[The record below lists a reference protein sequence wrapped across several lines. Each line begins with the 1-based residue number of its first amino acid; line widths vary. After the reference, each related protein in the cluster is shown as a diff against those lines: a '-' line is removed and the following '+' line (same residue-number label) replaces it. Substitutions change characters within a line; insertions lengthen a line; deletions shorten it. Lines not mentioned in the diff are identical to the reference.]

1 MNYPRLYPPTAAA
14 WDTNGLGA
22 LSDCISCVVEE
33 TLNGPFELEMQYRLN
48 GLHYADITLRSI
60 ILAKP
65 NPTARLQPFRVYK
78 ISRPIN
84 GVVTINAQHLSY
96 DLSGIVI
103 EPFNAPSLASAL
115 EGMKTNAVT
124 ENPFEYETDKTV
136 ISDFVVSYPS
146 SARSLVAGQRGSL
159 LDTYGGEL
167 EFDRYQVKL
176 WAHRGKDNGVTI
188 RYGKNMTDV
197 NQEEDGSGVYT
208 GVYPYWYSEEEGSA
222 DLGSSYVPV
231 EGEFD
236 FTRIL
241 LLDLTEEF
249 ENKPTAEE
257 LTQKAQEYISN
268 HDPGVPTISTTV
280 SWYQSKD
287 FVENVNLGDVVGVY
301 FSRLGISAKAKIVK
315 TRYNALQNRYES
327 VDIGSVRS
335 SIAGTIVSMDQGV
348 SSVTQYTVTET
359 RRITKELEMT
369 ADSLRSAISDSAQNT
384 TQLIQQS
391 QAIIMEALQE
401 YATTGDLEQLRSSMQ
416 SRFEILAGQIEASFT
431 SISETVSDL
440 DGETTRQFSEIH
452 SFIRLMAQ
460 TSTVNGGIV
469 IGESTSQIK
478 LKLEND
484 ILYFFTGDEKTV
496 SVNNACK
503 VFPVPVAVAVEVNPP
518 LVRLPMVLMPV
529 CIVADNIG
537 IYGDSAL
544 HLYLLPIF
552 RSENIPAD
560 SGLCAGRE
568 HCQKRLP
575 YPNSRQRD
583 RLPGIPRRAEGS
595 RVYRGFDG

>member
-65 NPTARLQPFRVYK
+65 NPTARPQPFRVYK

-103 EPFNAPSLASAL
+103 EPFNAPSLASAM

-208 GVYPYWYSEEEGSA
+208 GVYPYWYSDEEGSA

-257 LTQKAQEYISN
+257 LAQKAQEYISN

-287 FVENVNLGDVVGVY
+287 FVENVNLGDVVGVN

-315 TRYNALQNRYES
+315 TRYNALHNRYES

-431 SISETVSDL
+431 SISGTVSDL

-496 SVNNACK
+496 SVNNAIAYFSAGK
-503 VFPVPVAVAVEVNPP
+503 LYVVQSQIQQLTIGTTGRLMDFYILGSGENTAVGMIG
-518 LVRLPMVLMPV
+518 RLT
-529 CIVADNIG
+529 
-537 IYGDSAL
+537 
-544 HLYLLPIF
+544 
-552 RSENIPAD
+552 
-560 SGLCAGRE
+560 
-568 HCQKRLP
+568 
-575 YPNSRQRD
+575 
-583 RLPGIPRRAEGS
+583 
-595 RVYRGFDG
+595 

>member
-1 MNYPRLYPPTAAA
+1 MNYPRLYPPTATA

-65 NPTARLQPFRVYK
+65 NPTSRPQPFRVYK

-136 ISDFVVSYPS
+136 ISDFVVAYPS

-197 NQEEDGSGVYT
+197 NQEEDGSDVYT

-348 SSVTQYTVTET
+348 SSVTQYAVIET

-496 SVNNACK
+496 SVNNAIAYFSAGK
-503 VFPVPVAVAVEVNPP
+503 LYVVQSQIQQLTIGTTGRLMDFYILGSGENTAVGMIG
-518 LVRLPMVLMPV
+518 RLT
-529 CIVADNIG
+529 
-537 IYGDSAL
+537 
-544 HLYLLPIF
+544 
-552 RSENIPAD
+552 
-560 SGLCAGRE
+560 
-568 HCQKRLP
+568 
-575 YPNSRQRD
+575 
-583 RLPGIPRRAEGS
+583 
-595 RVYRGFDG
+595 

>member
-1 MNYPRLYPPTAAA
+1 MNYPRLYPPTATA

-65 NPTARLQPFRVYK
+65 NPTARPQPFRVYK

-124 ENPFEYETDKTV
+124 ENPFEYETDNTV
-136 ISDFVVSYPS
+136 ISDFVVAYPS

-197 NQEEDGSGVYT
+197 SQEEDGSGVYT

-431 SISETVSDL
+431 NISETVSDL

-484 ILYFFTGDEKTV
+484 ILYFFSGDEKTV
-496 SVNNACK
+496 SVNNAIAYFSAGK
-503 VFPVPVAVAVEVNPP
+503 LYVVQSQIQQLTIGTTGRLMDFYILGSGENTAVGMIG
-518 LVRLPMVLMPV
+518 RL
-529 CIVADNIG
+529 
-537 IYGDSAL
+537 S
-544 HLYLLPIF
+544 
-552 RSENIPAD
+552 
-560 SGLCAGRE
+560 
-568 HCQKRLP
+568 
-575 YPNSRQRD
+575 
-583 RLPGIPRRAEGS
+583 
-595 RVYRGFDG
+595 

>member
-14 WDTNGLGA
+14 WDNNGLGA

-33 TLNGPFELEMQYRLN
+33 TLNGPYELEMQYRLN

-65 NPTARLQPFRVYK
+65 NPTARPQPFRVYK

-136 ISDFVVSYPS
+136 ISDFVVAYPS

-176 WAHRGKDNGVTI
+176 LSHRGKDNGVTI

-197 NQEEDGSGVYT
+197 SQEEDGSGVYT

-496 SVNNACK
+496 SVNNAIAYFSAGK
-503 VFPVPVAVAVEVNPP
+503 LYVVQSQIQQLTIGTTGRLMDFYILGSGENTAVGMIG
-518 LVRLPMVLMPV
+518 RL
-529 CIVADNIG
+529 
-537 IYGDSAL
+537 S
-544 HLYLLPIF
+544 
-552 RSENIPAD
+552 
-560 SGLCAGRE
+560 
-568 HCQKRLP
+568 
-575 YPNSRQRD
+575 
-583 RLPGIPRRAEGS
+583 
-595 RVYRGFDG
+595 

>member
-65 NPTARLQPFRVYK
+65 NPTARPQPFRVYK

-115 EGMKTNAVT
+115 DGMKTNAVT

-280 SWYQSKD
+280 SWYQSKE

-496 SVNNACK
+496 SVNNAIAYFSAGK
-503 VFPVPVAVAVEVNPP
+503 LYVVQSQIQQLTIGTTGRLMDFYILGSGENTAVGMIG
-518 LVRLPMVLMPV
+518 RLT
-529 CIVADNIG
+529 
-537 IYGDSAL
+537 
-544 HLYLLPIF
+544 
-552 RSENIPAD
+552 
-560 SGLCAGRE
+560 
-568 HCQKRLP
+568 
-575 YPNSRQRD
+575 
-583 RLPGIPRRAEGS
+583 
-595 RVYRGFDG
+595 

>member
-115 EGMKTNAVT
+115 DGMKTNAVT

-335 SIAGTIVSMDQGV
+335 SIAGTIVSMDHGV

-416 SRFEILAGQIEASFT
+416 SRFEILAGQIDASFT

-496 SVNNACK
+496 SVNNAIAYFSAGK
-503 VFPVPVAVAVEVNPP
+503 LYVVQSQIQQLTIGTTGRLMDFYILGSGENTAVGMIG
-518 LVRLPMVLMPV
+518 RL
-529 CIVADNIG
+529 
-537 IYGDSAL
+537 S
-544 HLYLLPIF
+544 
-552 RSENIPAD
+552 
-560 SGLCAGRE
+560 
-568 HCQKRLP
+568 
-575 YPNSRQRD
+575 
-583 RLPGIPRRAEGS
+583 
-595 RVYRGFDG
+595 

>member
-48 GLHYADITLRSI
+48 GLHYADITIRSI

-65 NPTARLQPFRVYK
+65 NPTARPQPFRVYK

-176 WAHRGKDNGVTI
+176 LSHRGKDNGVTI

-280 SWYQSKD
+280 SWYQSRE
-287 FVENVNLGDVVGVY
+287 FVENVNLGDVVCVC

-369 ADSLRSAISDSAQNT
+369 ADGLRSAISDSAQNT

-496 SVNNACK
+496 SVNNAIAYFSAGK
-503 VFPVPVAVAVEVNPP
+503 LYVVQSQIQQLTIGTTGRLMDFYILGSGENTAVGMIG
-518 LVRLPMVLMPV
+518 RLT
-529 CIVADNIG
+529 
-537 IYGDSAL
+537 
-544 HLYLLPIF
+544 
-552 RSENIPAD
+552 
-560 SGLCAGRE
+560 
-568 HCQKRLP
+568 
-575 YPNSRQRD
+575 
-583 RLPGIPRRAEGS
+583 
-595 RVYRGFDG
+595 

>member
-48 GLHYADITLRSI
+48 GLHYADITLRSL

-65 NPTARLQPFRVYK
+65 NPTARPQPFRVYK

-167 EFDRYQVKL
+167 ELDRYQVKL
-176 WAHRGKDNGVTI
+176 LSHRGKDNGVTI

-496 SVNNACK
+496 SVNNAIAYFSAGK
-503 VFPVPVAVAVEVNPP
+503 LYVVQSQIQQLTIGTTGRLMDFYILGSGENTAVGMIG
-518 LVRLPMVLMPV
+518 RLT
-529 CIVADNIG
+529 
-537 IYGDSAL
+537 
-544 HLYLLPIF
+544 
-552 RSENIPAD
+552 
-560 SGLCAGRE
+560 
-568 HCQKRLP
+568 
-575 YPNSRQRD
+575 
-583 RLPGIPRRAEGS
+583 
-595 RVYRGFDG
+595 

>member
-22 LSDCISCVVEE
+22 LSDCISCVAEE

-48 GLHYADITLRSI
+48 GLHYADITLRSL

-65 NPTARLQPFRVYK
+65 NPTARPQPFRVYK

-103 EPFNAPSLASAL
+103 EPFNSPSLASAL

-197 NQEEDGSGVYT
+197 SQEEDGSGVYT

-222 DLGSSYVPV
+222 DLGSAYVPV

-359 RRITKELEMT
+359 RRITKELEIT

-440 DGETTRQFSEIH
+440 DGETTRKFSEIH

-496 SVNNACK
+496 SVNNAIAYFSAGK
-503 VFPVPVAVAVEVNPP
+503 LYVVQSQIQQLTIGTTGRLMDFYILGSGENTAVGMIG
-518 LVRLPMVLMPV
+518 RL
-529 CIVADNIG
+529 
-537 IYGDSAL
+537 S
-544 HLYLLPIF
+544 
-552 RSENIPAD
+552 
-560 SGLCAGRE
+560 
-568 HCQKRLP
+568 
-575 YPNSRQRD
+575 
-583 RLPGIPRRAEGS
+583 
-595 RVYRGFDG
+595 

>member
-65 NPTARLQPFRVYK
+65 NPTARPQPFRVYK

-287 FVENVNLGDVVGVY
+287 FVESVNLGDVVGVY

-496 SVNNACK
+496 SVNNAIAYFSAGK
-503 VFPVPVAVAVEVNPP
+503 LYVVQSQIQQLTIGTTGRLMDFYILGSGENTAVGMIG
-518 LVRLPMVLMPV
+518 RLT
-529 CIVADNIG
+529 
-537 IYGDSAL
+537 
-544 HLYLLPIF
+544 
-552 RSENIPAD
+552 
-560 SGLCAGRE
+560 
-568 HCQKRLP
+568 
-575 YPNSRQRD
+575 
-583 RLPGIPRRAEGS
+583 
-595 RVYRGFDG
+595 

>member
-48 GLHYADITLRSI
+48 GLHYADITLRSL

-65 NPTARLQPFRVYK
+65 NPTARPQPFRVYK

-197 NQEEDGSGVYT
+197 SQEEDGSGVYT

-236 FTRIL
+236 FTRVL

-280 SWYQSKD
+280 SWYQSREL
-287 FVENVNLGDVVGVY
+287 VENVNLGDVVGVY

-496 SVNNACK
+496 SVNNAIAYFSAGK
-503 VFPVPVAVAVEVNPP
+503 LYVVQSQIQQLTIGTTGRLMDFYILGSGENTAVGMIG
-518 LVRLPMVLMPV
+518 RLT
-529 CIVADNIG
+529 
-537 IYGDSAL
+537 
-544 HLYLLPIF
+544 
-552 RSENIPAD
+552 
-560 SGLCAGRE
+560 
-568 HCQKRLP
+568 
-575 YPNSRQRD
+575 
-583 RLPGIPRRAEGS
+583 
-595 RVYRGFDG
+595 

>member
-1 MNYPRLYPPTAAA
+1 MNYPRLYPPTATA

-65 NPTARLQPFRVYK
+65 NPTARPQPFRVYK

-124 ENPFEYETDKTV
+124 ENPFEYETDKAV

-208 GVYPYWYSEEEGSA
+208 GVYPYWYSEEDGSA

-231 EGEFD
+231 DGEFD

-280 SWYQSKD
+280 SWYQSRE

-315 TRYNALQNRYES
+315 TRYNALQDRYES

-348 SSVTQYTVTET
+348 SSVTQYTVTKT

-496 SVNNACK
+496 SVNNAIAYFSAGK
-503 VFPVPVAVAVEVNPP
+503 LYVVQSQIQQLTIGTTGRLMDFYILGSGENTAVGMIG
-518 LVRLPMVLMPV
+518 RL
-529 CIVADNIG
+529 
-537 IYGDSAL
+537 S
-544 HLYLLPIF
+544 
-552 RSENIPAD
+552 
-560 SGLCAGRE
+560 
-568 HCQKRLP
+568 
-575 YPNSRQRD
+575 
-583 RLPGIPRRAEGS
+583 
-595 RVYRGFDG
+595 

>member
-65 NPTARLQPFRVYK
+65 NPTARPQPFRVYK

-236 FTRIL
+236 FTRVL

-496 SVNNACK
+496 SVNNAIAYFSAGK
-503 VFPVPVAVAVEVNPP
+503 LYVVQSQIQQLTIGTTGRLMDFYILGSGENTAVGMIG
-518 LVRLPMVLMPV
+518 RL
-529 CIVADNIG
+529 
-537 IYGDSAL
+537 S
-544 HLYLLPIF
+544 
-552 RSENIPAD
+552 
-560 SGLCAGRE
+560 
-568 HCQKRLP
+568 
-575 YPNSRQRD
+575 
-583 RLPGIPRRAEGS
+583 
-595 RVYRGFDG
+595 

>member
-1 MNYPRLYPPTAAA
+1 MNYPRLYPPTATA

-65 NPTARLQPFRVYK
+65 NPTTRPQPFRVYK

-115 EGMKTNAVT
+115 EGMKTSAVT

-136 ISDFVVSYPS
+136 ISDFVVAYPS

-176 WAHRGKDNGVTI
+176 LSHRGKDNGVTI

-197 NQEEDGSGVYT
+197 SQEEDGSGVYT

-280 SWYQSKD
+280 SWYQSRE

-301 FSRLGISAKAKIVK
+301 FFRLGISAKAKIVK

-335 SIAGTIVSMDQGV
+335 SIAGTIVSMDQVV

-496 SVNNACK
+496 SVNNAIAYFSAGK
-503 VFPVPVAVAVEVNPP
+503 LYVVQSQIQQLTIGTTGRLMDFYILGSGENTAVGMIG
-518 LVRLPMVLMPV
+518 RL
-529 CIVADNIG
+529 
-537 IYGDSAL
+537 S
-544 HLYLLPIF
+544 
-552 RSENIPAD
+552 
-560 SGLCAGRE
+560 
-568 HCQKRLP
+568 
-575 YPNSRQRD
+575 
-583 RLPGIPRRAEGS
+583 
-595 RVYRGFDG
+595 

>member
-1 MNYPRLYPPTAAA
+1 MNYPRLYPPTATA

-48 GLHYADITLRSI
+48 GLHYADMTLRSI

-65 NPTARLQPFRVYK
+65 NPTARPQPFRVYK

-136 ISDFVVSYPS
+136 ISDFVVAYPS

-280 SWYQSKD
+280 SWYQSRD

-496 SVNNACK
+496 SVNNAIAYFSAGK
-503 VFPVPVAVAVEVNPP
+503 LYVVQSQIQQLTIGTTGRLMDFYILGSGENTAVGMIG
-518 LVRLPMVLMPV
+518 RLT
-529 CIVADNIG
+529 
-537 IYGDSAL
+537 
-544 HLYLLPIF
+544 
-552 RSENIPAD
+552 
-560 SGLCAGRE
+560 
-568 HCQKRLP
+568 
-575 YPNSRQRD
+575 
-583 RLPGIPRRAEGS
+583 
-595 RVYRGFDG
+595 

>member
-33 TLNGPFELEMQYRLN
+33 TLNGPYELEMQYRLN
-48 GLHYADITLRSI
+48 GLHYADITLRSL

-65 NPTARLQPFRVYK
+65 NPTARPQPFRVYK
-78 ISRPIN
+78 VSRPIN

-176 WAHRGKDNGVTI
+176 LSHRGKDNGVTI

-197 NQEEDGSGVYT
+197 SQEEDGSGVYT
-208 GVYPYWYSEEEGSA
+208 GVYPYWYSEEEGRA

-315 TRYNALQNRYES
+315 TRYNALQDRYES

-484 ILYFFTGDEKTV
+484 ILYFFAGDEKTV
-496 SVNNACK
+496 SVNNAIAYFSAGK
-503 VFPVPVAVAVEVNPP
+503 LYVVQSQIQQLTIGTTGRLMDFYILGSGENTAVGMIG
-518 LVRLPMVLMPV
+518 RL
-529 CIVADNIG
+529 
-537 IYGDSAL
+537 S
-544 HLYLLPIF
+544 
-552 RSENIPAD
+552 
-560 SGLCAGRE
+560 
-568 HCQKRLP
+568 
-575 YPNSRQRD
+575 
-583 RLPGIPRRAEGS
+583 
-595 RVYRGFDG
+595 

>member
-33 TLNGPFELEMQYRLN
+33 TLNGPFELEMQYRIN

-65 NPTARLQPFRVYK
+65 NPTARPQPFRVYK

-115 EGMKTNAVT
+115 EGLKTNAVT

-484 ILYFFTGDEKTV
+484 ILYFFAGDEKTV
-496 SVNNACK
+496 SVNNAIAYFSAGK
-503 VFPVPVAVAVEVNPP
+503 LYVVQSQIQQLTIGTTGRLMDFYILGSGDNTAVGMIG
-518 LVRLPMVLMPV
+518 RLT
-529 CIVADNIG
+529 
-537 IYGDSAL
+537 
-544 HLYLLPIF
+544 
-552 RSENIPAD
+552 
-560 SGLCAGRE
+560 
-568 HCQKRLP
+568 
-575 YPNSRQRD
+575 
-583 RLPGIPRRAEGS
+583 
-595 RVYRGFDG
+595 

>member
-1 MNYPRLYPPTAAA
+1 MNYPRLYPPTATA

-65 NPTARLQPFRVYK
+65 NPTARPQPFRVYK
-78 ISRPIN
+78 ISRPVN

-136 ISDFVVSYPS
+136 ISDFVVAYPS

-167 EFDRYQVKL
+167 EFDRYQVKI

-241 LLDLTEEF
+241 LLDLTEKF

-348 SSVTQYTVTET
+348 SSATQYAVIET

-431 SISETVSDL
+431 SISETVGDL

-496 SVNNACK
+496 SVNNAIAYFSAGK
-503 VFPVPVAVAVEVNPP
+503 LYVVQSQIQQLTIGTTGRLMDFYILGSGENTAVGMIG
-518 LVRLPMVLMPV
+518 RLT
-529 CIVADNIG
+529 
-537 IYGDSAL
+537 
-544 HLYLLPIF
+544 
-552 RSENIPAD
+552 
-560 SGLCAGRE
+560 
-568 HCQKRLP
+568 
-575 YPNSRQRD
+575 
-583 RLPGIPRRAEGS
+583 
-595 RVYRGFDG
+595 

>member
-1 MNYPRLYPPTAAA
+1 MNYPRLHPPTAAA

-65 NPTARLQPFRVYK
+65 NPTARPQPFRVYK

-167 EFDRYQVKL
+167 EFDRYQVKI

-197 NQEEDGSGVYT
+197 SQEEDGSGVYT

-231 EGEFD
+231 EGEFN

-280 SWYQSKD
+280 SWYQSRE

-315 TRYNALQNRYES
+315 TRYNALQDRYES

-348 SSVTQYTVTET
+348 SSATQYTVTET

-496 SVNNACK
+496 SVNNAIAYFSAGK
-503 VFPVPVAVAVEVNPP
+503 LYVVQSQIQQLTIGTTGRLMDFYILGSGENTAVGMIG
-518 LVRLPMVLMPV
+518 RLT
-529 CIVADNIG
+529 
-537 IYGDSAL
+537 
-544 HLYLLPIF
+544 
-552 RSENIPAD
+552 
-560 SGLCAGRE
+560 
-568 HCQKRLP
+568 
-575 YPNSRQRD
+575 
-583 RLPGIPRRAEGS
+583 
-595 RVYRGFDG
+595 

>member
-33 TLNGPFELEMQYRLN
+33 TLNGPFEMEMQYRLN

-65 NPTARLQPFRVYK
+65 NPTARPQPFRVYK

-167 EFDRYQVKL
+167 EFDRYQVKIL
-176 WAHRGKDNGVTI
+176 AHRGKDNGVTI

-197 NQEEDGSGVYT
+197 SQEEDGSGVYT

-496 SVNNACK
+496 SVNNAIAYFSAGK
-503 VFPVPVAVAVEVNPP
+503 LYVVQSQIQQLTIGTTGRLMDFYILGSGENTAVGMIG
-518 LVRLPMVLMPV
+518 RLT
-529 CIVADNIG
+529 
-537 IYGDSAL
+537 
-544 HLYLLPIF
+544 
-552 RSENIPAD
+552 
-560 SGLCAGRE
+560 
-568 HCQKRLP
+568 
-575 YPNSRQRD
+575 
-583 RLPGIPRRAEGS
+583 
-595 RVYRGFDG
+595 

>member
-65 NPTARLQPFRVYK
+65 NPTARPQPFRVYK

-103 EPFNAPSLASAL
+103 EPFNAPSLASAM

-167 EFDRYQVKL
+167 EFYRYQVKL

-208 GVYPYWYSEEEGSA
+208 GVYPYWYSDEEGSA

-301 FSRLGISAKAKIVK
+301 FSRLGISAQAKIVK

-416 SRFEILAGQIEASFT
+416 SRFEILAGQIEASFA

-496 SVNNACK
+496 SVNNAIAYFSAGK
-503 VFPVPVAVAVEVNPP
+503 LYVVQSQIQQLTIGTTGRLMDFYILGSGENTAVGMIG
-518 LVRLPMVLMPV
+518 RLT
-529 CIVADNIG
+529 
-537 IYGDSAL
+537 
-544 HLYLLPIF
+544 
-552 RSENIPAD
+552 
-560 SGLCAGRE
+560 
-568 HCQKRLP
+568 
-575 YPNSRQRD
+575 
-583 RLPGIPRRAEGS
+583 
-595 RVYRGFDG
+595 

>member
-48 GLHYADITLRSI
+48 GLHYADITLRSL

-65 NPTARLQPFRVYK
+65 NPTTRPQPFRVYK

-197 NQEEDGSGVYT
+197 SQEEDGSGVYT
-208 GVYPYWYSEEEGSA
+208 GVYPYWYSEEGSA

-249 ENKPTAEE
+249 ETKPTAEE
-257 LTQKAQEYISN
+257 LTQKAQEYISS

-280 SWYQSKD
+280 SWYQSRD
-287 FVENVNLGDVVGVY
+287 FVENVNLGDVVGIY

-348 SSVTQYTVTET
+348 SSVTQYAVTET

-484 ILYFFTGDEKTV
+484 ILYFFSGDEKTV
-496 SVNNACK
+496 SVNNAIAYFSAGK
-503 VFPVPVAVAVEVNPP
+503 LYVVQSQIQKLTIGTTGRLMDFYILGSGENTAVGMIG
-518 LVRLPMVLMPV
+518 RL
-529 CIVADNIG
+529 
-537 IYGDSAL
+537 S
-544 HLYLLPIF
+544 
-552 RSENIPAD
+552 
-560 SGLCAGRE
+560 
-568 HCQKRLP
+568 
-575 YPNSRQRD
+575 
-583 RLPGIPRRAEGS
+583 
-595 RVYRGFDG
+595 

>member
-65 NPTARLQPFRVYK
+65 NPTARPQPFRVYK

-167 EFDRYQVKL
+167 EFDRYQVKI

-222 DLGSSYVPV
+222 DLGRSYVPV

-280 SWYQSKD
+280 SWYQSRE

-496 SVNNACK
+496 SANNAIAYFSAGK
-503 VFPVPVAVAVEVNPP
+503 LYVVQSQIQQLTIGTTGRLMDFYILGSGENTAVGMIG
-518 LVRLPMVLMPV
+518 RL
-529 CIVADNIG
+529 
-537 IYGDSAL
+537 S
-544 HLYLLPIF
+544 
-552 RSENIPAD
+552 
-560 SGLCAGRE
+560 
-568 HCQKRLP
+568 
-575 YPNSRQRD
+575 
-583 RLPGIPRRAEGS
+583 
-595 RVYRGFDG
+595 

>member
-1 MNYPRLYPPTAAA
+1 MNYPRLYPPTATA

-22 LSDCISCVVEE
+22 LSDCISCVVDE

-65 NPTARLQPFRVYK
+65 NPTARPQPFRVYK

-176 WAHRGKDNGVTI
+176 WAHRGNDNGVTI

-241 LLDLTEEF
+241 LLDLTDEF

-280 SWYQSKD
+280 SWYQSRE

-496 SVNNACK
+496 SVNNAIAYFSAGK
-503 VFPVPVAVAVEVNPP
+503 LYVVQSQIQQLTIGTTGRLMDFYILGSGENTAVGMIG
-518 LVRLPMVLMPV
+518 RLT
-529 CIVADNIG
+529 
-537 IYGDSAL
+537 
-544 HLYLLPIF
+544 
-552 RSENIPAD
+552 
-560 SGLCAGRE
+560 
-568 HCQKRLP
+568 
-575 YPNSRQRD
+575 
-583 RLPGIPRRAEGS
+583 
-595 RVYRGFDG
+595 

>member
-48 GLHYADITLRSI
+48 GLHYADVTLRSI

-65 NPTARLQPFRVYK
+65 NPTARPQPFRVYK

-103 EPFNAPSLASAL
+103 EPFNAPSLASAM

-315 TRYNALQNRYES
+315 TRYNALQDRYES

-484 ILYFFTGDEKTV
+484 ILYFFSGDEKTV
-496 SVNNACK
+496 SVDNAIAYFSAGK
-503 VFPVPVAVAVEVNPP
+503 LYVVQSQIQQLTIGTTGRLMDFYILGSGENTAVGMIG
-518 LVRLPMVLMPV
+518 RLT
-529 CIVADNIG
+529 
-537 IYGDSAL
+537 
-544 HLYLLPIF
+544 
-552 RSENIPAD
+552 
-560 SGLCAGRE
+560 
-568 HCQKRLP
+568 
-575 YPNSRQRD
+575 
-583 RLPGIPRRAEGS
+583 
-595 RVYRGFDG
+595 

>member
-1 MNYPRLYPPTAAA
+1 MVDAMNYPRLYPPTAAA

-48 GLHYADITLRSI
+48 GLHYADITLRSLI
-60 ILAKP
+60 MSKP
-65 NPTARLQPFRVYK
+65 NPTARPQPFRVYK

-136 ISDFVVSYPS
+136 ISDFVVAYPS

-176 WAHRGKDNGVTI
+176 WAHRGEDNGVTI

-197 NQEEDGSGVYT
+197 SQEEDGSGVYT

-301 FSRLGISAKAKIVK
+301 FSRLGISAKAKVVK

-496 SVNNACK
+496 SVNNAIAYFSAGK
-503 VFPVPVAVAVEVNPP
+503 LYVVQSQIQQLTIGTTGRLMDFYILGSGENTAVGMIG
-518 LVRLPMVLMPV
+518 RL
-529 CIVADNIG
+529 
-537 IYGDSAL
+537 S
-544 HLYLLPIF
+544 
-552 RSENIPAD
+552 
-560 SGLCAGRE
+560 
-568 HCQKRLP
+568 
-575 YPNSRQRD
+575 
-583 RLPGIPRRAEGS
+583 
-595 RVYRGFDG
+595 

>member
-48 GLHYADITLRSI
+48 GLHYADITLRSL

-65 NPTARLQPFRVYK
+65 NPTARPQPFRVYK

-136 ISDFVVSYPS
+136 ISDFVVAYPS

-167 EFDRYQVKL
+167 EFDQYQVKL
-176 WAHRGKDNGVTI
+176 LAHRGKDNGVTI

-208 GVYPYWYSEEEGSA
+208 GVYPYWYSEEEGST
-222 DLGSSYVPV
+222 DLGNSYVPV

-280 SWYQSKD
+280 SWYQSKE

-496 SVNNACK
+496 SVNNAIAYFSAGK
-503 VFPVPVAVAVEVNPP
+503 LYVVQSQIQQLTIGTTGRLMDFYILGSGENTAVGMIG
-518 LVRLPMVLMPV
+518 RL
-529 CIVADNIG
+529 
-537 IYGDSAL
+537 S
-544 HLYLLPIF
+544 
-552 RSENIPAD
+552 
-560 SGLCAGRE
+560 
-568 HCQKRLP
+568 
-575 YPNSRQRD
+575 
-583 RLPGIPRRAEGS
+583 
-595 RVYRGFDG
+595 

>member
-1 MNYPRLYPPTAAA
+1 MNYPRLYPPTATA

-22 LSDCISCVVEE
+22 LSDCISCVAEE

-48 GLHYADITLRSI
+48 GLHYADMTLRSI

-65 NPTARLQPFRVYK
+65 NPTARPQPFRVYK

-136 ISDFVVSYPS
+136 ISGFVVAYPS

-280 SWYQSKD
+280 SWYQSRD

-496 SVNNACK
+496 SVNNAIAYFSAGK
-503 VFPVPVAVAVEVNPP
+503 LYVVQSQIQQLTIGTTGRLMDFYILGSGENTAVGMIG
-518 LVRLPMVLMPV
+518 RLT
-529 CIVADNIG
+529 
-537 IYGDSAL
+537 
-544 HLYLLPIF
+544 
-552 RSENIPAD
+552 
-560 SGLCAGRE
+560 
-568 HCQKRLP
+568 
-575 YPNSRQRD
+575 
-583 RLPGIPRRAEGS
+583 
-595 RVYRGFDG
+595 

>member
-48 GLHYADITLRSI
+48 GLHYADITLRSL

-65 NPTARLQPFRVYK
+65 NPTARPQPFRVYK

-280 SWYQSKD
+280 SWYQSKE

-348 SSVTQYTVTET
+348 SSVTQYTVIET

-496 SVNNACK
+496 SVNNAIAYFSAGK
-503 VFPVPVAVAVEVNPP
+503 LYVVQSQIQQLTIGTTGRLMDFYILGSGENTAVGMIG
-518 LVRLPMVLMPV
+518 RLT
-529 CIVADNIG
+529 
-537 IYGDSAL
+537 
-544 HLYLLPIF
+544 
-552 RSENIPAD
+552 
-560 SGLCAGRE
+560 
-568 HCQKRLP
+568 
-575 YPNSRQRD
+575 
-583 RLPGIPRRAEGS
+583 
-595 RVYRGFDG
+595 

>member
-22 LSDCISCVVEE
+22 LSDCISCAVEE

-65 NPTARLQPFRVYK
+65 NPTARPQPFRVYK

-167 EFDRYQVKL
+167 EFDRYQVKI
-176 WAHRGKDNGVTI
+176 WSHRGKDNGVTI

-208 GVYPYWYSEEEGSA
+208 GVYPYWYSEEEGSS

-231 EGEFD
+231 EGKFD

-257 LTQKAQEYISN
+257 LTQKAQEYISS

-280 SWYQSKD
+280 SWYQSRE

-496 SVNNACK
+496 SVNNAIAYFSAGK
-503 VFPVPVAVAVEVNPP
+503 LYVVQSQIQQLTIGTTGRLMDFYILGSGENTAVGMIG
-518 LVRLPMVLMPV
+518 RL
-529 CIVADNIG
+529 
-537 IYGDSAL
+537 S
-544 HLYLLPIF
+544 
-552 RSENIPAD
+552 
-560 SGLCAGRE
+560 
-568 HCQKRLP
+568 
-575 YPNSRQRD
+575 
-583 RLPGIPRRAEGS
+583 
-595 RVYRGFDG
+595 

>member
-65 NPTARLQPFRVYK
+65 NPTSRPQPFRVYK

-96 DLSGIVI
+96 DMSGIVI

-208 GVYPYWYSEEEGSA
+208 GVYPYWYSEEEGSV

-280 SWYQSKD
+280 SWYQSRD

-484 ILYFFTGDEKTV
+484 ILYFFAGDEKTV
-496 SVNNACK
+496 SVNNAIAYFSAGK
-503 VFPVPVAVAVEVNPP
+503 LYVVQSQIQQLTIGTTGRLMDFYILGSGENTAVGMIG
-518 LVRLPMVLMPV
+518 RL
-529 CIVADNIG
+529 
-537 IYGDSAL
+537 S
-544 HLYLLPIF
+544 
-552 RSENIPAD
+552 
-560 SGLCAGRE
+560 
-568 HCQKRLP
+568 
-575 YPNSRQRD
+575 
-583 RLPGIPRRAEGS
+583 
-595 RVYRGFDG
+595 

>member
-65 NPTARLQPFRVYK
+65 NPTARPQPFRVYK

-208 GVYPYWYSEEEGSA
+208 GVYPYWYSAEEGSA

-401 YATTGDLEQLRSSMQ
+401 YATTGDLEQLRFSMQ
-416 SRFEILAGQIEASFT
+416 SRFEILAGRIEASFT

-496 SVNNACK
+496 SVNNAIAYFSAGK
-503 VFPVPVAVAVEVNPP
+503 LYVVQSQIQQLTIGTTGRLMDFYILGSGENTAVGMIG
-518 LVRLPMVLMPV
+518 RL
-529 CIVADNIG
+529 
-537 IYGDSAL
+537 S
-544 HLYLLPIF
+544 
-552 RSENIPAD
+552 
-560 SGLCAGRE
+560 
-568 HCQKRLP
+568 
-575 YPNSRQRD
+575 
-583 RLPGIPRRAEGS
+583 
-595 RVYRGFDG
+595 

>member
-14 WDTNGLGA
+14 WDNNGLGA

-65 NPTARLQPFRVYK
+65 NPTARPQPFRVYK

-176 WAHRGKDNGVTI
+176 LAHRGNDNGVTI

-208 GVYPYWYSEEEGSA
+208 GVYPYWYSDEEGSA

-440 DGETTRQFSEIH
+440 DGETTRKFSEIH

-496 SVNNACK
+496 SVNNAIAYFSAGK
-503 VFPVPVAVAVEVNPP
+503 LYVVQSQIQQLTIGTTGRLMDFYILGSGENTAVGMIG
-518 LVRLPMVLMPV
+518 RLT
-529 CIVADNIG
+529 
-537 IYGDSAL
+537 
-544 HLYLLPIF
+544 
-552 RSENIPAD
+552 
-560 SGLCAGRE
+560 
-568 HCQKRLP
+568 
-575 YPNSRQRD
+575 
-583 RLPGIPRRAEGS
+583 
-595 RVYRGFDG
+595 

>member
-1 MNYPRLYPPTAAA
+1 MNYPRLYPPTATA

-22 LSDCISCVVEE
+22 LSDCSSCVVEE

-48 GLHYADITLRSI
+48 GLHYADMTLRSI

-65 NPTARLQPFRVYK
+65 NPTARPQPFRVYK

-136 ISDFVVSYPS
+136 ISDFVVAYPS

-249 ENKPTAEE
+249 ESKPTAEE

-301 FSRLGISAKAKIVK
+301 FSSLGISAKAKIVK

-496 SVNNACK
+496 SVNNAIAYFSAGK
-503 VFPVPVAVAVEVNPP
+503 LYVVQSQIQQLTIGTTGRLMDFYILGSGENTAVGMIG
-518 LVRLPMVLMPV
+518 RLT
-529 CIVADNIG
+529 
-537 IYGDSAL
+537 
-544 HLYLLPIF
+544 
-552 RSENIPAD
+552 
-560 SGLCAGRE
+560 
-568 HCQKRLP
+568 
-575 YPNSRQRD
+575 
-583 RLPGIPRRAEGS
+583 
-595 RVYRGFDG
+595 

>member
-14 WDTNGLGA
+14 WDNNGLGA

-65 NPTARLQPFRVYK
+65 NPTARPQPFRVYK

-176 WAHRGKDNGVTI
+176 LSHRGKDNGVTI

-197 NQEEDGSGVYT
+197 SQEEDGSGVYT

-348 SSVTQYTVTET
+348 ISVTQYTVTET

-496 SVNNACK
+496 SVNNAIAYFSAGK
-503 VFPVPVAVAVEVNPP
+503 LYVVQSQIQQLTIGTTGRLMDFYILGSGENTAVGMIG
-518 LVRLPMVLMPV
+518 RLT
-529 CIVADNIG
+529 
-537 IYGDSAL
+537 
-544 HLYLLPIF
+544 
-552 RSENIPAD
+552 
-560 SGLCAGRE
+560 
-568 HCQKRLP
+568 
-575 YPNSRQRD
+575 
-583 RLPGIPRRAEGS
+583 
-595 RVYRGFDG
+595 

>member
-65 NPTARLQPFRVYK
+65 NPTARPQPFRVYK

-115 EGMKTNAVT
+115 EGLKTNAVT

-280 SWYQSKD
+280 SWYQSRE

-496 SVNNACK
+496 SVNNAIAYFSAGK
-503 VFPVPVAVAVEVNPP
+503 LYVVQSQIQQLTIGTTGRLMDFYILGSGENTAVGMIG
-518 LVRLPMVLMPV
+518 RLT
-529 CIVADNIG
+529 
-537 IYGDSAL
+537 
-544 HLYLLPIF
+544 
-552 RSENIPAD
+552 
-560 SGLCAGRE
+560 
-568 HCQKRLP
+568 
-575 YPNSRQRD
+575 
-583 RLPGIPRRAEGS
+583 
-595 RVYRGFDG
+595 

>member
-65 NPTARLQPFRVYK
+65 NPTARPQPFRVYK

-176 WAHRGKDNGVTI
+176 LSHRGKDNGVTI

-197 NQEEDGSGVYT
+197 SQEEDGSGVYT

-280 SWYQSKD
+280 SWYQSRE

-496 SVNNACK
+496 SVNNAIAYFSAGK
-503 VFPVPVAVAVEVNPP
+503 LYVVQSQIQQLTIGTTGRLMDFYILGSGENTAVGMIG
-518 LVRLPMVLMPV
+518 RLT
-529 CIVADNIG
+529 
-537 IYGDSAL
+537 
-544 HLYLLPIF
+544 
-552 RSENIPAD
+552 
-560 SGLCAGRE
+560 
-568 HCQKRLP
+568 
-575 YPNSRQRD
+575 
-583 RLPGIPRRAEGS
+583 
-595 RVYRGFDG
+595 

>member
-14 WDTNGLGA
+14 WDNNGLGA

-65 NPTARLQPFRVYK
+65 NPTARPQPFRVYK

-136 ISDFVVSYPS
+136 ISDFVVAYPS

-280 SWYQSKD
+280 SWYQSRE

-496 SVNNACK
+496 SVNNAIAYFSAGK
-503 VFPVPVAVAVEVNPP
+503 LYVVQSQIQQLTIGTTGRLMDFYILGSGENTAVGMIG
-518 LVRLPMVLMPV
+518 RLT
-529 CIVADNIG
+529 
-537 IYGDSAL
+537 
-544 HLYLLPIF
+544 
-552 RSENIPAD
+552 
-560 SGLCAGRE
+560 
-568 HCQKRLP
+568 
-575 YPNSRQRD
+575 
-583 RLPGIPRRAEGS
+583 
-595 RVYRGFDG
+595 

>member
-1 MNYPRLYPPTAAA
+1 MNYPRLYPPTATA

-65 NPTARLQPFRVYK
+65 NPTARPQPFRVYK

-167 EFDRYQVKL
+167 EFDRYQVKI

-280 SWYQSKD
+280 SWHQSRE

-496 SVNNACK
+496 SVNNAIAYFSAGK
-503 VFPVPVAVAVEVNPP
+503 LYVVQSQIQQLTIGTTGRLMDFYILGSGENTAVGMIG
-518 LVRLPMVLMPV
+518 RLT
-529 CIVADNIG
+529 
-537 IYGDSAL
+537 
-544 HLYLLPIF
+544 
-552 RSENIPAD
+552 
-560 SGLCAGRE
+560 
-568 HCQKRLP
+568 
-575 YPNSRQRD
+575 
-583 RLPGIPRRAEGS
+583 
-595 RVYRGFDG
+595 